1 MKWTFIC
8 TGLFPFNSNTAY
20 EKELGGI
27 ESSCCYLMNEL
38 VNLKQ
43 EVEFYCQGGVSAK
56 INNINHFPLDNFEE
70 LRLVNSDRC
79 IFLGHSADIIAIK
92 KSIKNIPLIFWVHHS
107 YDQQAVTFIKDSSTV
122 KSLSGIIFISDWQEL
137 SFINH
142 FKLSNIKTFV
152 IGHGVT
158 PNFIDRFVN
167 LEDFKIKK
175 RKNRGVY
182 ASAPYR
188 GLELLY
194 ESSFFFK
201 EEIIIDIFSSMKT
214 YSMEDREEF
223 LNLFDKIR
231 KNENFNYFG
240 SVDKKTLSEYFSYA
254 SFLTYPS
261 IFPETFCMTLQDA
274 IAVGIEP
281 IISDLGALKETSL
294 GYGQL
299 INLNNDN
306 FIKKYAALINE
317 TIKNKNKNFDE
328 WCNKQYNQ
336 MINVNINHSWSKK
349 AEKWLNITETFN

>member
-1 MKWTFIC
+1 MKWSFIC

-20 EKELGGI
+20 EKRLGGI

-43 EVEFYCQGGVSAK
+43 EVEFYCQGGVSTK
-56 INNINHFPLDNFEE
+56 VNNINHFPLDNFEE
-70 LRLVNSDRC
+70 LKLINSDIC
-79 IFLGHSADIIAIK
+79 IFLGHTADIIAIK
-92 KSIKNIPLIFWVHHS
+92 KSIKNIPLIFWAHHS
-107 YDQQAVTFIKDSSTV
+107 YDQQAVSFIKDFETI
-122 KSLSGIIFISDWQEL
+122 KSLSGIIFISNWQEL

-158 PNFIDRFVN
+158 PNFMNQFEN
-167 LEDFKIKK
+167 FEDFKIKK
-175 RKNRGVY
+175 TKNRGVY

-201 EEIIIDIFSSMKT
+201 EKIIIDIFSSMKT
-214 YSMEDREEF
+214 YSAEDSEEF
-223 LNLFDKIR
+223 LNLFSKIK
-231 KNENFNYFG
+231 KNVNFNYCG
-240 SVDKKTLSEYFSYA
+240 SLDKKALSEYFSYA

-261 IFPETFCMTLQDA
+261 VFSETFCITLQDA
-274 IAVGIEP
+274 LAVGIEP
-281 IISDLGALKETSL
+281 IITDLGALKETSL

-306 FIKKYAALINE
+306 FIRKYAELINE
-317 TIKNKNKNFDE
+317 AIKNKNKNFDE

-336 MINVNINHSWSKK
+336 MINVNLNHSWSKK
-349 AEKWLNITETFN
+349 AEKWLNFIETFN